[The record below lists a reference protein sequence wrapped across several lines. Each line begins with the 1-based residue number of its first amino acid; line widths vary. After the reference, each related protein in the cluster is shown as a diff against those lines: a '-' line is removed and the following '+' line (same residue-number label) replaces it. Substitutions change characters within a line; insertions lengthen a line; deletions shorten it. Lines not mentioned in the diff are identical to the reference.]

1 MQGLITFDEY
11 TDPYDLWEE
20 KMLEMGN
27 PTAFDDLPEYVE
39 NGVDEEL
46 PF

>member
-1 MQGLITFDEY
+1 MDNFIIDEEY
-11 TDPYDLWEE
+11 IDPYDLWEE
-20 KMLEMGN
+20 RMLEIGK
-27 PTAFDDLPEYVE
+27 PIAFDFLPEYVP